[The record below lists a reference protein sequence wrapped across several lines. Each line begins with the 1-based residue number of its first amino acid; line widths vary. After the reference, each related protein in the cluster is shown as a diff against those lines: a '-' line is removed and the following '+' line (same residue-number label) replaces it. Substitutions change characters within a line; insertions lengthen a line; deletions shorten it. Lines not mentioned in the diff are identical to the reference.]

1 MKIDFRNIGN
11 DIKSLLKEH
20 KYLPTILAVSVT
32 ATIVVGTVLYFR
44 RKQRIVRYAKKFI
57 GEEEIS
63 GNMGFVNDDFQSMME
78 KYGDFR
84 EGNQWCMSFAKM
96 IWMQKF
102 GKKYKDDLDN
112 LMTPSTQTTWQNF
125 ANDTSGKFKESDKPS
140 KGAIVI
146 WQYYNNGVAEW
157 KGHAGI
163 VQNFTDKDFDTI
175 EGNTNAEGGREG
187 IEVAQKTRPYNWD
200 VTQGL
205 RLKGFISIA

>member
-1 MKIDFRNIGN
+1 MNFSHIQGE
-11 DIKSLLKEH
+11 IKSLLKEN
-20 KYLPTILAVSVT
+20 KYLPTILAVSIS
-32 ATIVVGTVLYFR
+32 ATILVGTILYFR

-57 GEEEIS
+57 GEEELS
-63 GNMGFVNDDFQSMME
+63 GNMGFVNDDFQKMME

-96 IWMQKF
+96 IWLQKF
-102 GKKYKDDLDN
+102 GAKYKDKLDD

-125 ANDTSGKFKESDKPS
+125 QNDSTGEFETSKEPT

-146 WQYYNNGVAEW
+146 WQLYTNGAPEW

-163 VQNFTDKDFDTI
+163 VQKFNDQEFDTI

-187 IEVAQKTRPYNWD
+187 IEVSQKTRKYNWD
-200 VTQGL
+200 VANGL
-205 RLKGFISIA
+205 RLKGFISKK